1 MKRLLSVLLV
11 LTILLAFSACGN
23 SNETP
28 STTTTESAISSQT
41 ESSKTE
47 SGLPSVKKPSS
58 SKQTTTTKTTAAST
72 KVSSEP
78 TIEDQPT
85 YENLSCRT
93 EHSITWR
100 TVQIKHG
107 STGMSLSVN
116 IPNDWQL
123 SPSGKNTFNIL
134 RAGKNIGVITTEDL
148 PKASAE
154 YESLDKFRIYL
165 EAYTQI
171 KRYTEKGKDTYYRCF
186 QFECYEGSESFFLNM
201 RILYMELDDGA
212 VSNMLD
218 SATTIL
224 KENPFVPLSQ
234 TNGSKEILILGNSFI
249 STSQIGSFL
258 NDMLSSSNSEYR
270 VNAVSIGMA
279 SVETFAKDTEIC
291 NEIASGRYCYV
302 FICGFY
308 STYVVGQL
316 VSIIDVC
323 AASGTSLVVF
333 PAHNESQSAIED
345 AVRTYRNNRFLNW
358 KGEIDALIESGI
370 SYNDFC
376 VNDYHKHSTPL
387 AGYVGAHM
395 IYRTLFGS
403 PPALTASAP
412 LTNQYVNSKLGEYI
426 TSGGEIKGSKDN
438 LYTIY

>member
-1 MKRLLSVLLV
+1 MSLS
-11 LTILLAFSACGN
+11 
-23 SNETP
+23 
-28 STTTTESAISSQT
+28 ST
-41 ESSKTE
+41 
-47 SGLPSVKKPSS
+47 KKPST
-58 SKQTTTTKTTAAST
+58 SKQTAATKTNDVST
-72 KVSSEP
+72 TVPLEP
-78 TIEDQPT
+78 IVEDKPT
-85 YENLSCRT
+85 YETLSCRAEYT
-93 EHSITWR
+93 IVWR
-100 TVQIKHG
+100 TVQIRH
-107 STGMSLSVN
+107 SATGMSLSVD

-134 RAGKNIGVITTEDL
+134 RAGKNIGVITTADL

-154 YESLDKFRIYL
+154 YESRDKFRIFL
-165 EAYTQI
+165 EVYTQI
-171 KRYTEKGKDTYYRCF
+171 KRYTENGTNVYYRCF
-186 QFECYEGSESFFLNM
+186 QFECYEGSDIYSLNM
-201 RILYMELDDGA
+201 RILYTELDDDA

-218 SATTIL
+218 SAAHIL
-224 KENPFVPLSQ
+224 KENPLVPLSQ

-258 NDMLSSSNSEYR
+258 SDMLYSTNSEYR

-279 SVETFAKDTEIC
+279 SVETFAKNTEIC
-291 NEIASGRYCYV
+291 NEIKSGRYCYV

-308 STYVVGQL
+308 STNLVVKL
-316 VSIIDVC
+316 VPITDVC
-323 AASGTSLVVF
+323 AASGTPLVIF

-345 AVRTYRNNRFLNW
+345 AVCTYRNNHFLNW

-370 SYNDFC
+370 SYDDFC

-395 IYRTLFGS
+395 IYRTLFGA

-426 TSGGEIKGSKDN
+426 TSGGEIRSLKDN
-438 LYTIY
+438 LYKIH